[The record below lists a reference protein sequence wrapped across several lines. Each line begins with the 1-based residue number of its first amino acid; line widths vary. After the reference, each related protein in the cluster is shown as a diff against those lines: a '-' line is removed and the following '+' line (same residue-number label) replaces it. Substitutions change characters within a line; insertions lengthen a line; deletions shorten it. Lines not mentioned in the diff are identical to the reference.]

1 MRARGFLSPYS
12 FRLYYSFREFKPREQ
27 TAEIVKI
34 PETEEDTK
42 KPVETR
48 FDETENNGSQADN
61 EDKFKRTKSTK
72 SNKSLTLPLDPV
84 KRKDSGASSRDFSTV
99 TSLSEAKIIM
109 S

>member
-1 MRARGFLSPYS
+1 MLCHNLPYHQTS
-12 FRLYYSFREFKPREQ
+12 ELNIICLVREFKPREQ

-48 FDETENNGSQADN
+48 FDQDQENGSQNNDN
-61 EDKFKRTKSTK
+61 EDKFRRTKSTK

-99 TSLSEAKIIM
+99 KNVRL
-109 S
+109 